1 MVSIGIPKPGG
12 SHFPHIKIA
21 ILGLYNIFRHTNL
34 NIFKDV
40 LNRASCLEKKREES
54 DGATKLPPHLD
65 KEFGCLCVC
74 LEIGVYPPKWHF
86 NGR

>member
-1 MVSIGIPKPGG
+1 MISIGIPKPGG

-34 NIFKDV
+34 NIFEDV
-40 LNRASCLEKKREES
+40 LEHISKPCELFGKNREES
-54 DGATKLPPHLD
+54 DGATKLPPHLN

-74 LEIGVYPPKWHF
+74 LEIGVYPPK
-86 NGR
+86 